1 MKQSDITRRVRICR
15 PAFQDMH
22 HLVMPRT
29 MARAQLRRHAL
40 KLRFWHYDNPMAGDL
55 NCFRIPDETL
65 FVLDLSDGL
74 GMADGFRIVF
84 CEGPN
89 PEPDGTICVLAVM
102 RSDESLTATTTEI
115 LRGRERIARERLVG

>member
-1 MKQSDITRRVRICR
+1 
-15 PAFQDMH
+15 
-22 HLVMPRT
+22 
-29 MARAQLRRHAL
+29 
-40 KLRFWHYDNPMAGDL
+40 MAGDL

-89 PEPDGTICVLAVM
+89 PEPDGAICVLAVM

>member
-1 MKQSDITRRVRICR
+1 MKVPDTTRRVRICR

-22 HLVMPRT
+22 HLVMPR
-29 MARAQLRRHAL
+29 MVARAQLRRHAM
-40 KLRFWHYDNPMAGDL
+40 KLRYWHHADSLAGDL

-65 FVLDLSDGL
+65 FVLDLSDGF
-74 GMADGFRIVF
+74 GMADGFRVVF